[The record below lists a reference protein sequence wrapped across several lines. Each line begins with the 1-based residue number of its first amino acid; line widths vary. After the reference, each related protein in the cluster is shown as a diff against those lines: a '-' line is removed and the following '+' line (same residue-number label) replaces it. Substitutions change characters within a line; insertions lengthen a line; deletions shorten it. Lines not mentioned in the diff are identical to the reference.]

1 MLRPMS
7 FSKISRIP
15 PAWLA
20 VASTLVLAACTSTSE
35 LRGEDAPSS
44 AQVSTVET
52 DPDVMYHVFSG
63 EALGADG
70 LTGEAAYQYLE
81 AAMESDD
88 PAIAARATRIAL
100 AAQEWQLAAMAAD
113 RWTVLQPQN
122 IDARQMAAR
131 TMIVVGDYTGAEHQ
145 LSELIANMSGDPTR
159 AWTIVADL
167 LSTSANPEK
176 AGQVLENLVSD
187 HDAGDSADALFARSI
202 VAGRQGEL
210 SQALEW
216 ADRAL
221 EADAGRAN
229 IHAWAGRLAVNLELP
244 DKALE
249 HYRLAAS
256 LRPADRR
263 IVMAYAELLRRGD
276 RADEAQE
283 ALASLEDTPETR
295 FARIAFALDS
305 ERDELALALYREF
318 EDADYKDLSEAAF
331 QAAQA
336 AELLDRPGEAV
347 EWYAQVQQGER
358 VLVSSLRRAYLTAD
372 QGEVAQARALLEE
385 LRARGEEYRAESL
398 IAESEILVEAGQPEQ
413 AMALLQREVR
423 QHQPDT
429 RVLYSRAMLGV
440 QLDQLEQAEQDLR
453 RIIENE
459 PDNAT
464 ALNALGYTLA
474 DQTDRYEEAEKLIR
488 AAYALQPEE
497 SSIIDSM
504 GWVAFRLGRLDEAE
518 RFLSDAWARD
528 RNAEIGAHLGEV
540 LWVAGRQQEARAVWR
555 EAVEVDPDNPVL
567 IETMARFG
575 VEF

>member
-1 MLRPMS
+1 M
-7 FSKISRIP
+7 
-15 PAWLA
+15 
-20 VASTLVLAACTSTSE
+20 ASTLVLAACTSTSE